1 MAKLKACFAD
11 YCLGI
16 FSGMESIC
24 TALAKVPLE
33 KLHAVQLA
41 RVGRPMTNPFAS
53 PQQHDKP
60 RIDYAALHT
69 SPILAPRSSPL
80 LGTPPSLSIDE
91 MGDKTQTQLR
101 ALSHEQVI
109 QVSLS
114 SIQRRELRMRE
125 HCIYIYIYIY
135 IEYSFEYM

>member
-16 FSGMESIC
+16 YSGMESIC

-41 RVGRPMTNPFAS
+41 RVGRPMANPFAS
-53 PQQHDKP
+53 PQQNDKP

-114 SIQRRELRMRE
+114 SIQRA
-125 HCIYIYIYIY
+125 
-135 IEYSFEYM
+135 